1 GLRRAEVC
9 AAPVQPRHAAARPA
23 HHQGRGGHAPVR
35 GMETLRDA
43 SILLARVGI
52 GIIVVAHGWPKF
64 FALRLSRVRG
74 PVARLGMPQPHVT
87 AAIVAGVELAAGVAL
102 IAGILTPLAGIL
114 LGVDMVGAFY
124 FVHATNGPFVA
135 ENGWELVVALGVG
148 ALLIA
153 AVGAGRFSVD
163 RVLGG

>member
-1 GLRRAEVC
+1 
-9 AAPVQPRHAAARPA
+9 
-23 HHQGRGGHAPVR
+23 
-35 GMETLRDA
+35 
-43 SILLARVGI
+43 
-52 GIIVVAHGWPKF
+52 
-64 FALRLSRVRG
+64 
-74 PVARLGMPQPHVT
+74 T

-163 RVLGG
+163 RVLGGGTRPSLTLRTATSSASAADPLGTGRRCRPRRRRCGSAAGVRARSPTACWRG

>member
-1 GLRRAEVC
+1 
-9 AAPVQPRHAAARPA
+9 
-23 HHQGRGGHAPVR
+23 
-35 GMETLRDA
+35 
-43 SILLARVGI
+43 
-52 GIIVVAHGWPKF
+52 
-64 FALRLSRVRG
+64 
-74 PVARLGMPQPHVT
+74 
-87 AAIVAGVELAAGVAL
+87 IVAGVELAAGVAL

-153 AVGAGRFSVD
+153 AVGAGRFSFDCVI
-163 RVLGG
+163 GGCTSPGLTPRSETYSVTMDDPRGTRLR

>member
-1 GLRRAEVC
+1 M
-9 AAPVQPRHAAARPA
+9 
-23 HHQGRGGHAPVR
+23 R
-35 GMETLRDA
+35 GMETLQDA

-52 GIIVVAHGWPKF
+52 GIIFVAHGWQKF
-64 FALRLSRVRG
+64 FTLGVSRVG
-74 PVARLGMPQPHVT
+74 EQFAGMGVPQPHVT